1 MIATKPSSQS
11 KGEIMRKPRVMA
23 SVGVAVGIALSALVG
38 ATTQSSAQTARQST
52 AQPAACSHITSRSGD
67 TFSQYSARFGI
78 NVYKLLWD
86 NSSWFSGGPN
96 DPVPPGN
103 LVYICP

>member
-1 MIATKPSSQS
+1 M
-11 KGEIMRKPRVMA
+11 
-23 SVGVAVGIALSALVG
+23 LS
-38 ATTQSSAQTARQST
+38 
-52 AQPAACSHITSRSGD
+52 SRSGD

-86 NSSWFSGGPN
+86 NSSLFSGGPN